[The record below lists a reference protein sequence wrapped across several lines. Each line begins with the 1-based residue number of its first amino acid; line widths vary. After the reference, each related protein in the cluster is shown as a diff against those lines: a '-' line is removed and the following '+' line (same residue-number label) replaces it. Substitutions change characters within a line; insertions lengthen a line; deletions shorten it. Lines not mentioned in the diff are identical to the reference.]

1 MLTLPGTLRRELPFA
16 LSHARHASR
25 ATTDATLSGEDAMVC
40 HSAARCGCACRRWD
54 QRGSRQRSRHQRAR
68 HPRLVAAARDEGWE
82 PVRGARDVH
91 GGCSGRARGQ
101 CPAEQPVHRPWPRC
115 VACRL
120 RRQQSGVEGAA
131 TAPALGK
138 ASERHRSLCSNG
150 RTHARTPSACRATL
164 WLRGRAA
171 LCQRPWQGPGHSNP
185 SPGPDPSP
193 DPSQAT
199 RPPLAGLSTTRRRGS
214 STRRRR

>member
-1 MLTLPGTLRRELPFA
+1 
-16 LSHARHASR
+16 
-25 ATTDATLSGEDAMVC
+25 MVC
-40 HSAARCGCACRRWD
+40 HSAARCGRACRRWD
-54 QRGSRQRSRHQRAR
+54 QRGSRQRSRHQHARHGPEHGPGSRHVGGCGSHQHAR
-68 HPRLVAAARDEGWE
+68 HPRLVAAARDAGWE

-91 GGCSGRARGQ
+91 GRCSGRARGQ
-101 CPAEQPVHRPWPRC
+101 RPAEQPVHRPWPRC